1 MRKVPGARVGSDFK
15 EFGVCVSSS
24 VWICF
29 VPTNFQKRI
38 HVDQRSRPPP
48 FHRMSLQSQRLLAYQ
63 QHVLHVRN
71 ISTRTEFT
79 PYEYKDF
86 QWNTCAVCQT
96 EIRDTAFGHNPA
108 PLADTGVCCNTCYL
122 KACFTRLRE
131 NHGFKKAT
139 ELVEWISTTLI

>member
-1 MRKVPGARVGSDFK
+1 MFPS
-15 EFGVCVSSS
+15 
-24 VWICF
+24 
-29 VPTNFQKRI
+29 
-38 HVDQRSRPPP
+38 
-48 FHRMSLQSQRLLAYQ
+48 HRMSLQSQRLLAYQ

-131 NHGFKKAT
+131 NHGSKKAI
-139 ELVEWISTTLI
+139 ELVVWISTTLI

>member
-1 MRKVPGARVGSDFK
+1 MFQVRYG
-15 EFGVCVSSS
+15 
-24 VWICF
+24 F
-29 VPTNFQKRI
+29 VLLLTNFQKRI

-71 ISTRTEFT
+71 ISTRTEFR

-86 QWNTCAVCQT
+86 QWNTCAVCRT

-131 NHGFKKAT
+131 NHGSKEAT
-139 ELVEWISTTLI
+139 ELVAWISTTLI